1 MNTSTQSAAPHGTYN
16 HFHVNSTA
24 VTKRAWLALALALG
38 VGANAMAATTA
49 QKQPPASAA
58 ASVAKPGAAPTH
70 RAGCSKGVQTIT
82 WNGSGNQTHPRVVCD
97 QVVLR
102 LNGPG
107 TLTVKQ
113 LRTQLLVI
121 EAAGR
126 GRVVVQGGRAQEI
139 LVNLDDRANVSTTG
153 LQVDTATA
161 NVLGKGNIRLGRVGS
176 FLEAVVQG
184 QGTISYQGTPDVLRT
199 VSGKGAVVPVR

>member
-1 MNTSTQSAAPHGTYN
+1 M
-16 HFHVNSTA
+16 
-24 VTKRAWLALALALG
+24 LALSLG
-38 VGANAMAATTA
+38 SGAMAATTA
-49 QKQPPASAA
+49 HKPPPASAA
-58 ASVAKPGAAPTH
+58 TSVVKPGAASAH
-70 RAGCSKGVQTIT
+70 QAGCSKGVQTIT
-82 WNGSGNQTHPRVVCD
+82 WNGSGNRNHPRAVCD

-102 LNGPG
+102 VNGPG

-113 LRTQLLVI
+113 MRTQLLVI

-139 LVNLDDRANVSTTG
+139 LVNLDDRASVSTTG

-161 NVLGKGNIRLGRVGS
+161 NVLGKGNIRLGPVGS

-184 QGTISYQGTPDVLRT
+184 EGTISYQGTPNVLRT
-199 VSGKGAVVPVR
+199 VSGKGAVVRVQ